1 MPFLNILIHEL
12 GHSHRSLS
20 GACCAFSAIS
30 ALRMRPSIISYN
42 SLIAALMRDGNLTAI
57 VELPTSGAEQAV
69 AANGRV
75 RRLLPPSCFCVLTT
89 RVQQSS
95 NCWL

>member
-1 MPFLNILIHEL
+1 VPFLNILIHEL

-75 RRLLPPSCFCVLTT
+75 RRLLPSACFYVLATS
-89 RVQQSS
+89 VG
-95 NCWL
+95 